1 LFKDVSL
8 VMPLMRRLM
17 GLMVEGIAMQGDGG
31 MGEGLALSLSVEMG
45 VWVREV
51 VAREGVCGRRE

>member
-1 LFKDVSL
+1 
-8 VMPLMRRLM
+8 M